1 MQFRRRVD
9 FRQRTRNLSGASGAA
24 LGCALL
30 LLAACSQGSSVPSAD
45 ESPRQAGQTSSS
57 VPPAASP
64 SAPAASPSASKL
76 PGIREFGFNDE
87 EFTQHIVKTQA
98 LIASCMA
105 DAGFE
110 YVPVNVQTVEAAQA
124 RVRQDPGLTRR
135 EYKERY
141 GLAVTTR
148 FDDPVRDIGLGPENL
163 RIIASLPEASRVA
176 YNRTLFGRNT
186 HANFVFA
193 LDEEDFSETGGCTRK
208 AVAKVFTPDQVKGTF
223 VNPKDVLVD
232 SDKRF
237 VAARQLWSKCMRAAG
252 YDYVEDQDEIIEDFE
267 ERLDKLLDGAEPQN
281 LTGARAK
288 ALKALQ
294 QEEIAASLADL
305 DCQIK
310 YTDKVE
316 EQVET
321 EVYGFPLD
329 RT

>member
-1 MQFRRRVD
+1 MRIRRRVA
-9 FRQRTRNLSGASGAA
+9 FKRTTSSMRAAA
-24 LGCALL
+24 LASAALM
-30 LLAACSQGSSVPSAD
+30 LAAC
-45 ESPRQAGQTSSS
+45 GQTASSPSGAGESSTPTSGQASSS
-57 VPPAASP
+57 ASP
-64 SAPAASPSASKL
+64 SGAKL
-76 PGIREFGFNDE
+76 PGIREFGLNDE
-87 EFTQHIVKTQA
+87 EFAQHIEKSQA

-124 RVRQDPGLTRR
+124 RVRQDPGLTRK

-193 LDEEDFSETGGCTRK
+193 LDEEDFSKTGGCTRK
-208 AVAKVFTPDQVKGTF
+208 AVAQVFTPDQVKGTF

-232 SDKRF
+232 SDKQF
-237 VAARQLWSKCMRAAG
+237 IAARRAWSKCMRAAG
-252 YDYVEDQDEIIEDFE
+252 YDYLEDQDEIIEDFE
-267 ERLDKLLDGAEPQN
+267 ERLDELLDGDEPQS
-281 LTGARAK
+281 LTGARAEE
-288 ALKALQ
+288 LKALQ
-294 QEEIAASLADL
+294 QEEIAVALADL

-310 YTDKVE
+310 YTDNVE
-316 EQVET
+316 EEVEIK
-321 EVYGFPLD
+321 VYGRPLD
-329 RT
+329 TR

>member
-1 MQFRRRVD
+1 MRIWWRLALRR
-9 FRQRTRNLSGASGAA
+9 TTGSMTAASLATAA
-24 LGCALL
+24 LM
-30 LLAACSQGSSVPSAD
+30 LAACGQSGSSASEAGESNPSPA
-45 ESPRQAGQTSSS
+45 QAATS
-57 VPPAASP
+57 ASP
-64 SAPAASPSASKL
+64 SSAEL
-76 PGIREFGFNDE
+76 PGIREFGLNDE
-87 EFTQHIVKTQA
+87 EFAQHIEKSQA

-148 FDDPVRDIGLGPENL
+148 FDNPVRDTGLGPENL

-176 YNRTLFGRNT
+176 YERTLWGRNT
-186 HANFVFA
+186 HADFVFA
-193 LDEEDFSETGGCTRK
+193 LDEEDFSMTGGCTRK
-208 AVAKVFTPDQVKGTF
+208 AVAQVFTPEQLKGTY

-232 SDKRF
+232 SDERI
-237 VAARQLWSKCMRAAG
+237 VAARKAWSKCMRAAG
-252 YDYVEDQDEIIEDFE
+252 YDYLEDQDEIIEDYE
-267 ERLDKLLDGAEPQN
+267 ERLDKLLDGDDPRT

-305 DCQIK
+305 DCQLK
-310 YTDKVE
+310 HTDKVYDE
-316 EQVET
+316 VEL
-321 EVYGFPLD
+321 EVYG
-329 RT
+329 RTLG

>member
-1 MQFRRRVD
+1 
-9 FRQRTRNLSGASGAA
+9 
-24 LGCALL
+24 
-30 LLAACSQGSSVPSAD
+30 
-45 ESPRQAGQTSSS
+45 
-57 VPPAASP
+57 
-64 SAPAASPSASKL
+64 
-76 PGIREFGFNDE
+76 
-87 EFTQHIVKTQA
+87 
-98 LIASCMA
+98 MA

-267 ERLDKLLDGAEPQN
+267 ERLDKTARRCRAAEPNGRPRQGVEGVAAGGDRR
-281 LTGARAK
+281 LACRSRLSDQVHRQGRGTGGDRGIRISTRSHMSCEHLVLRAWLGGHQIDDARFLVTRTERLISRSVRVPAQS
-288 ALKALQ
+288 LPCRPG
-294 QEEIAASLADL
+294 ASAS
-305 DCQIK
+305 I
-310 YTDKVE
+310 
-316 EQVET
+316 
-321 EVYGFPLD
+321 
-329 RT
+329 R